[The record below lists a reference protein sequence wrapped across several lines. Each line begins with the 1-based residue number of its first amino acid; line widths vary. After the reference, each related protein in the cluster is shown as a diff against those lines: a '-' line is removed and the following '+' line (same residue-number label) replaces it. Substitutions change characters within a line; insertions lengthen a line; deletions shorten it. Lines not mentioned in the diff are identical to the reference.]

1 MKPAG
6 MADARTGRGAG
17 SADEG
22 RGRGG
27 HLVQICGRRAAV
39 PLQAGRPPEMGEA
52 NPCRKSAC
60 VSGIRL
66 VNILSEIGNSMSV
79 RKRIEKY
86 RRSGG
91 AADLVRVEV
100 LVPSSARDDVL
111 RLARRL
117 RDDHRNDKDL
127 QAALDQAL
135 SLYRVRI
142 LDNVDLDR
150 LPNLRARARVVARAM
165 IERGDAR
172 AFALGRELLSH
183 AERV

>member
-1 MKPAG
+1 
-6 MADARTGRGAG
+6 
-17 SADEG
+17 
-22 RGRGG
+22 
-27 HLVQICGRRAAV
+27 
-39 PLQAGRPPEMGEA
+39 
-52 NPCRKSAC
+52 
-60 VSGIRL
+60 
-66 VNILSEIGNSMSV
+66 MSV

-86 RRSGG
+86 RCSGG

-111 RLARRL
+111 RLAERL
-117 RDDHRNDKDL
+117 RAEHRNDKDL
-127 QAALDQAL
+127 QAMFDRAL

-150 LPNLRARARVVARAM
+150 LPNLRARASVIAKAM

-183 AERV
+183 AERA